1 VKCTLGVIGTGK
13 MGSALVRGLV
23 RAGALAADRITVCDA
38 DSPRAAALAQELGVV
53 LAGTNGDVAAGSE
66 YVLLAVK
73 PGAIQGVLG
82 EIAPA
87 LSRQQ
92 TVVSI
97 AAGVTIARI
106 RALVGEA
113 GPAII
118 RVMPNTPA
126 LVGAGVLAV
135 AAPGVE
141 EDRKRGLVRL
151 LEAVGTVVE
160 VGEDMMDAVTGLSGS
175 GPAFVFM
182 MIEALAEGGVATG
195 LPSGMAMR
203 LAVETVAG
211 AARLVQETGEHP
223 ETLKKAVASPG
234 GTTEAGLAELERGG
248 FGKLVASAVRA
259 AAQRS
264 RELSSGGASTSSASP
279 PDGTAAPPVRQA
291 QGRPRA
297 ESRGG

>member
-1 VKCTLGVIGTGK
+1 MTYTLGVIGTGN
-13 MGSALVRGLV
+13 MGAALVRGLV
-23 RAGALAADRITVCDA
+23 KTGALAADQIIVCDT
-38 DSPRAAALAQELGVV
+38 DRPRAAALAKEMGVALGE
-53 LAGTNGDVAAGSE
+53 TNGEAAAGSE

-73 PGAIQGVLG
+73 PGAMVGVLG

-106 RALVGEA
+106 RAAIGDA

-141 EDRKRGLVRL
+141 EDRTSGLVRL
-151 LEAVGTVVE
+151 LGAAGMVVE
-160 VGEDMMDAVTGLSGS
+160 VGEELMDAVTGLSGS
-175 GPAFVFM
+175 GPAFVFV
-182 MIEALAEGGVATG
+182 MIEALADGGVAAG
-195 LPSGMAMR
+195 LPSSIAMQ

-211 AARLVQETGEHP
+211 AAKLVQETGQHP
-223 ETLKKAVASPG
+223 GALKEAVASPG
-234 GTTEAGLAELERGG
+234 GTTVAGLAELERGG
-248 FGKLVASAVRA
+248 FRGLVASAVRA

-264 RELSSGGASTSSASP
+264 RELAAGG
-279 PDGTAAPPVRQA
+279 
-291 QGRPRA
+291 
-297 ESRGG
+297 